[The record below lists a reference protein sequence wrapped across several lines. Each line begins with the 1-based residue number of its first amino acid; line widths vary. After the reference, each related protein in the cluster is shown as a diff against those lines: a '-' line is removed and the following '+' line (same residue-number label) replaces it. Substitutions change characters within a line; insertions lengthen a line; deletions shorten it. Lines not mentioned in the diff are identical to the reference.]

1 MVNGI
6 NSLISLS
13 GYSLLV
19 YSNARDFCVLISSSD
34 FLIVSVEFSMCSIVL
49 SANSESFTSFPVW
62 IPFNSFSSL
71 IAMARI
77 SKTML
82 NNSGKSGHTCLVPY
96 LRGNSLFFTIEN
108 ICCGFIIHGLYYVEM
123 GSSCA

>member
-49 SANSESFTSFPVW
+49 SANSESFTPWEKDWGGGMGGVRKGGLDFCKGLKIH
-62 IPFNSFSSL
+62 IPFND
-71 IAMARI
+71 
-77 SKTML
+77 
-82 NNSGKSGHTCLVPY
+82 
-96 LRGNSLFFTIEN
+96 
-108 ICCGFIIHGLYYVEM
+108 
-123 GSSCA
+123 